1 VARHMV
7 PGLWQGIHF
16 ARTLESESM
25 CCVTPELHVGEL
37 GLGYYSDEGFS
48 VYVQPFIRRFAPS
61 SVFRGAV
68 QGFVFKMDDCGIGY
82 YTDLNNLVYVQL
94 APSGG

>member
-1 VARHMV
+1 MSSKQALVARHMV

-68 QGFVFKMDDCGIGY
+68 QGVPNAK
-82 YTDLNNLVYVQL
+82 
-94 APSGG
+94 